1 MNLKLFIIEVN
12 LKLFIIEAKKI
23 GQGDCN
29 NFAKKTKNIFCSLRE
44 KKSKSDKCQIVIAN
58 DVLLVCWVD
67 IMLYI

>member
-29 NFAKKTKNIFCSLRE
+29 NFAKKTKKHFLQFKRKKIE
-44 KKSKSDKCQIVIAN
+44 K
-58 DVLLVCWVD
+58 
-67 IMLYI
+67 